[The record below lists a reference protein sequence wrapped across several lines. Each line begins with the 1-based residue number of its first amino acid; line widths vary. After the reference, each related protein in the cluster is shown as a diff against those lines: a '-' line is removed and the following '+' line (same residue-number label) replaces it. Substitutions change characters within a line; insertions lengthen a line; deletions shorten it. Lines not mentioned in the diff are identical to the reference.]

1 MRVSVS
7 LVLGVGLGCSS
18 PALWAETE
26 SPAELEVLTV
36 TAEAERA
43 EGPVQGYRANRSA
56 SATRTDTRIEDIP
69 QAISVVPR
77 QVLDDLDSARIER
90 ALDFAGGV
98 SRQNNFGGLTMFEY
112 NVRGFTTSEFYR
124 DGFSANRGY
133 MNAPDSA
140 TIERVEILKGPA
152 SSLYGRG
159 DPGGTVNL
167 VTKKPQAE
175 RFARLHASA
184 GSWDRYRSTLDLN
197 TPLDEE
203 GDLLYRMNLAVEDSK
218 GFRDY
223 ADGQRLLVAPSFSW
237 QLDPDTSLLVEAEVV
252 RNRQVFDRGTVAP
265 HNHLGSLPRSRFFGE
280 PDDGKIDNN
289 NETLQATLRH
299 HFNEQWSLRLASHY
313 KHGHLDGYASENS
326 SLAADGYSLRRE
338 YRYRDFEWHDSIT
351 QLDLLGD
358 LHTGSIRHQ
367 LLMGLEYERYHND
380 ELILR
385 SIPSRNP
392 YAIDIRR
399 PVYGQPKPPF
409 GRDDRNHEEV
419 DAMAL
424 NLQDQIEFSEK
435 WRGLL
440 GVRFDRYRQ
449 DMNATRLNNGRFRD
463 TSSQQTQRAATPR
476 IGVLY
481 QATPEVGLFAN
492 ASKSFKP
499 NGGTDMAG
507 KAFDPEEGR
516 GYEAGVKLDLLD
528 GRLGM
533 TLAAFHLKKK
543 N

>member
-419 DAMAL
+419 RRDGAQPAGPDRVQREMARPARRAL
-424 NLQDQIEFSEK
+424 RPLPPGHERHAPEQWPLPRHQLAADPACRHPAHRRAVPGDPGGRPVRQRLEILQAQ
-435 WRGLL
+435 W
-440 GVRFDRYRQ
+440 RYRHGRQ
-449 DMNATRLNNGRFRD
+449 GLRPGGGARLR
-463 TSSQQTQRAATPR
+463 
-476 IGVLY
+476 
-481 QATPEVGLFAN
+481 
-492 ASKSFKP
+492 
-499 NGGTDMAG
+499 GGG
-507 KAFDPEEGR
+507 
-516 GYEAGVKLDLLD
+516 EA
-528 GRLGM
+528 
-533 TLAAFHLKKK
+533 
-543 N
+543 

>member
-507 KAFDPEEGR
+507 KAFDPEEGAATRR
-516 GYEAGVKLDLLD
+516 G
-528 GRLGM
+528 
-533 TLAAFHLKKK
+533 
-543 N
+543 

>member
-43 EGPVQGYRANRSA
+43 EGPVQGYRANRTA

-112 NVRGFTTSEFYR
+112 NVRGFTHFGVLPRRLQRQPRLYER
-124 DGFSANRGY
+124 PGQRHHRARG
-133 MNAPDSA
+133 NPQGTGLQPLRARRSRRHGEPGDQEAPGRA
-140 TIERVEILKGPA
+140 LRPPACQRRQLGP
-152 SSLYGRG
+152 LPL
-159 DPGGTVNL
+159 DPGPEHAAGRRGRPAL
-167 VTKKPQAE
+167 PDEPGGGGQQGLP
-175 RFARLHASA
+175 RLRRRPAPA
-184 GSWDRYRSTLDLN
+184 G
-197 TPLDEE
+197 
-203 GDLLYRMNLAVEDSK
+203 GAIVQLAT
-218 GFRDY
+218 GP
-223 ADGQRLLVAPSFSW
+223 GHLVAGGS
-237 QLDPDTSLLVEAEVV
+237 
-252 RNRQVFDRGTVAP
+252 RGGAQP
-265 HNHLGSLPRSRFFGE
+265 PGLRPRHRGAAQPPGSLPRSRFFGE

-399 PVYGQPKPPF
+399 PVYGQPKPPLRTRRPQPR
-409 GRDDRNHEEV
+409 GSRRDGPSTCRTRSSSARNG
-419 DAMAL
+419 AAC
-424 NLQDQIEFSEK
+424 SACAST
-435 WRGLL
+435 
-440 GVRFDRYRQ
+440 
-449 DMNATRLNNGRFRD
+449 ATAR
-463 TSSQQTQRAATPR
+463 T
-476 IGVLY
+476 
-481 QATPEVGLFAN
+481 
-492 ASKSFKP
+492 
-499 NGGTDMAG
+499 
-507 KAFDPEEGR
+507 
-516 GYEAGVKLDLLD
+516 
-528 GRLGM
+528 
-533 TLAAFHLKKK
+533 
-543 N
+543 

>member
-1 MRVSVS
+1 
-7 LVLGVGLGCSS
+7 
-18 PALWAETE
+18 
-26 SPAELEVLTV
+26 
-36 TAEAERA
+36 
-43 EGPVQGYRANRSA
+43 
-56 SATRTDTRIEDIP
+56 
-69 QAISVVPR
+69 
-77 QVLDDLDSARIER
+77 
-90 ALDFAGGV
+90 
-98 SRQNNFGGLTMFEY
+98 MFEY

-237 QLDPDTSLLVEAEVV
+237 QDPDTSLLVEAEVV

-338 YRYRDFEWHDSIT
+338 YATATSSGT
-351 QLDLLGD
+351 TASPSSTCSAT

-380 ELILR
+380 ELIPQHPVAQPLCHRHPPAGLR
-385 SIPSRNP
+385 PAETTLRT
-392 YAIDIRR
+392 RR
-399 PVYGQPKPPF
+399 PQPRGSRRDGPQPAGPDRVQREMARPARRALRPLPPGHERHAPEQWPLPRHQLAADPACRHPAHRRAVPGDPG
-409 GRDDRNHEEV
+409 GRPVRQRLEI
-419 DAMAL
+419 
-424 NLQDQIEFSEK
+424 LQ
-435 WRGLL
+435 
-440 GVRFDRYRQ
+440 
-449 DMNATRLNNGRFRD
+449 AH
-463 TSSQQTQRAATPR
+463 
-476 IGVLY
+476 
-481 QATPEVGLFAN
+481 
-492 ASKSFKP
+492 
-499 NGGTDMAG
+499 GGTDMAG

-516 GYEAGVKLDLLD
+516 GYEAG
-528 GRLGM
+528 
-533 TLAAFHLKKK
+533 
-543 N
+543 